1 MAPFRLYVQGRR
13 RGGGGREEE
22 GRERDGRKGERG
34 KEYNSKHI
42 SRATTPS
49 PLVPREGKYICKQ
62 RVYDGIETYFLC
74 TQDIQYPPV
83 KEALYIVHTDDL
95 HKCTI
100 LTGSDTI
107 ADL

>member
-1 MAPFRLYVQGRR
+1 MAFIISRMVRKGLYSLAPFRLYVQGRR

-49 PLVPREGKYICKQ
+49 PLVHREGKY
-62 RVYDGIETYFLC
+62 VYDGIETYFLS
-74 TQDIQYPPV
+74 TQNIQYLPV
-83 KEALYIVHTDDL
+83 KEAVYIVHTDNFN
-95 HKCTI
+95 
-100 LTGSDTI
+100 
-107 ADL
+107 